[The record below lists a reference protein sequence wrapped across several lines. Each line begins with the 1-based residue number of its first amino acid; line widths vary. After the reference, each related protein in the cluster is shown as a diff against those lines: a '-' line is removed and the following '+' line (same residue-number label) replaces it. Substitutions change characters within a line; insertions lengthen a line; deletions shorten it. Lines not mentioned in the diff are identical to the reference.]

1 MIHSYQEAFF
11 RPNLTVIL
19 GFVQLSLFGEVDRAI
34 NFEFESLTEELTEG
48 ERAAAS
54 QQVTTGVANA
64 FEVGVLD
71 RPAALREIKAR
82 CDALGIP
89 TTITGIPPAMNHL
102 VDITPTMRRDAP
114 RDFAATIGAE
124 RTDRVLPL
132 FLATRPPPL

>member
-89 TTITGIPPAMNHL
+89 TTITDKMIEEAENEPPQPSPEELTAQAAM
-102 VDITPTMRRDAP
+102 IK
-114 RDFAATIGAE
+114 AE
-124 RTDRVLPL
+124 RGGEGGGEGGGFPL
-132 FLATRPPPL
+132 Q